1 MLKTVERV
9 IRVVSETEKFP
20 ANSLFFASVPFVE
33 TSVDRV
39 IEIRVLPPG
48 AFEAWAAEQS
58 PARQSAMTEQN
69 FSASP
74 GKAMSFQN
82 GDGRISEIAL
92 GVGVSPGPYDFSVA
106 SDFIRKNLS
115 ADLVASASFR
125 FCTPEGTSAQDPT
138 RMALGW
144 ALGCYSY
151 NVYKG
156 GSVAVPR
163 LLWPDGADRKAVESL
178 YSGISLTRNLVNAPA
193 NDLGPPELA
202 AAAEHLARAQGASV
216 SVVSGESLARD
227 FPLIHAV
234 GKGSSRAPRLI
245 DLTWGAPEHP
255 RLTIVGKGVCF
266 DTGGLNLKPGS
277 GMSLMKKDM
286 GGAAHALGL
295 AGAIMG
301 MGLPVRLRV
310 LVPAVEN
317 SVSGE
322 AFRPRDVIRSRKGL
336 SVEILDTD
344 AEGRLVLADALT
356 LACEEKPDLLL
367 DFATLTGAARVA
379 LGFDIPA
386 LFGNRA
392 ESVARLKN
400 VATAQG
406 DPLWDL
412 PLWRPYLKDMDSDIA
427 DIANI
432 GSGPAGCIQAALFLE
447 KFVTPETDWLHIDQY
462 AWEQSG
468 RPGRPKGGCD
478 MGLRAVLAYVQERF
492 GA

>member
-1 MLKTVERV
+1 MA
-9 IRVVSETEKFP
+9 EKEKYSP
-20 ANSLFFASVPFVE
+20 ESIESLFSAPLSFVD
-33 TSVDRV
+33 SPAGRV
-39 IEIRVLPPG
+39 IEVRILPPG
-48 AFEAWAAEQS
+48 AFEGWAGAQS
-58 PARQSAMTEQN
+58 PVRRAAIAEQN
-69 FSASP
+69 FSGAP
-74 GKAMSFQN
+74 GKSMVFQDHN
-82 GDGRISEIAL
+82 GLISEIAL
-92 GVGVSPGPYDFSVA
+92 GVSAASDPYDFSVA

-115 ADLVASASFR
+115 SDLIAGAAFR
-125 FCTPEGTSAQDPT
+125 FCAPESGMDPT

-144 ALGCYSY
+144 ALGCYTYSE
-151 NVYKG
+151 YKKNG
-156 GSVAVPR
+156 TAPAPR
-163 LLWPDGADRKAVESL
+163 LIWPEGADRKAAESIHA
-178 YSGISLTRNLVNAPA
+178 GIALTRNLVNAPA
-193 NDLGPPELA
+193 NDLGPAELA
-202 AAAEHLARAQGASV
+202 AAAEYLARTSGASV
-216 SVVSGESLARD
+216 SVVSGEALARD

-234 GKGSSRAPRLI
+234 GKGSARTPRLI
-245 DLTWGAPEHP
+245 DLTWGAADHP

-295 AGAIMG
+295 ARAVMG
-301 MGLPVRLRV
+301 LGLPVRLRV
-310 LVPAVEN
+310 LIPAVEN

-344 AEGRLVLADALT
+344 AEGRLVLADALA

-379 LGFDIPA
+379 LGFDLPA
-386 LFGNRA
+386 LFGNHP
-392 ESVARLKN
+392 ESVAGLKN
-400 VATAQG
+400 VATVQG

-478 MGLRAVLAYVQERF
+478 MGLRAVLGYIRERF
-492 GA
+492 GS

>member
-1 MLKTVERV
+1 MN
-9 IRVVSETEKFP
+9 ETEKFP
-20 ANSLFFASVPFVE
+20 ANTLFFAPVPFVE
-33 TSVDRV
+33 TPADRV
-39 IEIRVLPPG
+39 IEIRVFPPG
-48 AFEAWAAEQS
+48 VFAQWAQTQS
-58 PARQSAMTEQN
+58 PARRAAMLDQN
-69 FSASP
+69 FSGAP
-74 GKAMSFQN
+74 GKVVLFQ
-82 GDGRISEIAL
+82 GDGGMISEIAL
-92 GVGVSPGPYDFSVA
+92 GVGAPLTLYDFAVA

-115 ADLVASASFR
+115 PELMGAATFR
-125 FCTPEGTSAQDPT
+125 FCASESPADPT
-138 RMALGW
+138 CMALGW

-163 LLWPDGADRKAVESL
+163 LIWPDGADRKAVESL

-193 NDLGPPELA
+193 NDLGPAELEA
-202 AAAEHLARAQGASV
+202 VAGHLARTQGASV
-216 SVVSGESLARD
+216 SVVSGESLSRD

-234 GKGSSRAPRLI
+234 GRGSPRAPRLI
-245 DLTWGAPEHP
+245 DITWGAVDHP
-255 RLTIVGKGVCF
+255 RLTIIGKGVCF

-277 GMSLMKKDM
+277 AMSLMKKDM

-295 AGAIMG
+295 ARAIMG

-344 AEGRLVLADALT
+344 AEGRLILADALA

-400 VATAQG
+400 VAAAQG

-412 PLWRPYLKDMDSDIA
+412 PLWRPYLKEMDSDIA
-427 DIANI
+427 DLANI
-432 GSGPAGCIQAALFLE
+432 GTGPAGCIQAALFLE
-447 KFVTPETDWLHIDQY
+447 KFVTPETDWIHIDQY
-462 AWEQSG
+462 AWESSG

-478 MGLRAVLAYVQERF
+478 MGLRAVLAYLTERF
-492 GA
+492 GV